1 LRRDGGNL
9 FSETFESGPAFTN
22 APGVGSLGNINP
34 DSLEESN
41 VDLATEF
48 VNMITTE
55 RGYEANSK
63 VITTSDAML
72 QDLLN
77 IKASP

>member
-1 LRRDGGNL
+1 
-9 FSETFESGPAFTN
+9 
-22 APGVGSLGNINP
+22 
-34 DSLEESN
+34 
-41 VDLATEF
+41 
-48 VNMITTE
+48 MITTE